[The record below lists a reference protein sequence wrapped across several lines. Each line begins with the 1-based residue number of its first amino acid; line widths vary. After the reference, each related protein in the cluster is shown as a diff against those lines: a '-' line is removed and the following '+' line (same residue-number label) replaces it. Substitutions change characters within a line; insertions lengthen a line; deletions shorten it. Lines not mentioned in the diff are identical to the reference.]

1 MSEVRTLIGVATNTF
16 LATVREANGMTIFS
30 TLGGL
35 GAPTAVSAHVPD
47 AASDVQQAIQTRR
60 GTDLVVPIWSGVTMI
75 RDVYTGA
82 AKAEVAMT
90 AHFLGNLKLLRTGN
104 CASRRSSW
112 RDSGHL
118 SGREGGRL
126 EEKMDIEYRYCEIRS
141 EPTERAIRGT
151 VVRYGDRA
159 SIAGVFT
166 EEVRAG
172 ALTILD
178 GVILNHQHDRS
189 KPLVRLGDGLEIR
202 DDSASCS
209 FRAALPNTPSPTPP
223 SSWSRPDFFAGEHR
237 NARSARV
244 LVRDR
249 VPPPDSLADLV
260 GLALVDRPAYPA
272 SSVSLRATVRYRRTT
287 SLLY

>member
-1 MSEVRTLIGVATNTF
+1 
-16 LATVREANGMTIFS
+16 
-30 TLGGL
+30 
-35 GAPTAVSAHVPD
+35 
-47 AASDVQQAIQTRR
+47 
-60 GTDLVVPIWSGVTMI
+60 
-75 RDVYTGA
+75 
-82 AKAEVAMT
+82 
-90 AHFLGNLKLLRTGN
+90 
-104 CASRRSSW
+104 
-112 RDSGHL
+112 
-118 SGREGGRL
+118 
-126 EEKMDIEYRYCEIRS
+126 MDIEYRYCEIRS

-172 ALTILD
+172 ALNILD

-209 FRAALPNTPSPTPP
+209 FRAALPNTAIANTAFELVEAGLLRGVSIEMRVRREY
-223 SSWSRPDFFAGEHR
+223 WSETESHR
-237 NARSARV
+237 QIHS
-244 LVRDR
+244 
-249 VPPPDSLADLV
+249 ADLV

-287 SLLY
+287 SFLY